1 MNIVDRNN
9 ISTLRQSA
17 RQRASA
23 EIAEA
28 KFGSSCPLRF
38 TNATYIG
45 KKSAFSQEMR
55 MNRYLMSKSS
65 LNNIRNIDDYSS
77 TVNEV
82 IFKKA
87 AQLFPFRKYQPK
99 KKEKI

>member
-17 RQRASA
+17 RQRQSSA
-23 EIAEA
+23 LAEM
-28 KFGSSCPLRF
+28 KFGNSNPLAF
-38 TNATYIG
+38 TNDKYIG
-45 KKSAFSQEMR
+45 KKSPFSQEMR

-65 LNNIRNIDDYSS
+65 LNNIRNIADYSTS
-77 TVNEV
+77 VNEV

-87 AQLFPFRKYQPK
+87 A
-99 KKEKI
+99 

>member
-1 MNIVDRNN
+1 MNNVDRNN

-28 KFGSSCPLRF
+28 KFGSSCPLAF
-38 TNATYIG
+38 TNAKYVG
-45 KKSAFSQEMR
+45 KKSPFSQEMR
-55 MNRYLMSKSS
+55 MNRYLMSKSN
-65 LNNIRNIDDYSS
+65 LNNIRNISDYSS

-82 IFKKA
+82 IFKRA
-87 AQLFPFRKYQPK
+87 A
-99 KKEKI
+99 